1 MVIFGEGRKHCRPT
15 NAGLGNEVM
24 YIQFIGLMLAA
35 YVLGAFPFVYLLGRL
50 SGVDL
55 RVEGSRNVGGTNLFR
70 TVGPL
75 TGVVGAL
82 LDIGKGLL
90 PVLAARALDFN
101 EGVAGLAAIAA
112 VTGQCWPIFL
122 RFRGGRGISVVGGA
136 VIASSP
142 LTFVLAILPTV
153 AGLAAYI
160 FTKRRQQQDAATIF
174 GKDSKDSRSVPLLM
188 MISVISLPFLAA
200 VLGETSSVALTFAAL
215 SLIVILRRL
224 TAGLRQDRGSTI
236 PLFTRLLNRFLY
248 DRAQV

>member
-1 MVIFGEGRKHCRPT
+1 
-15 NAGLGNEVM
+15 M
-24 YIQFIGLMLAA
+24 YIQFIGLMLGA

-55 RVEGSRNVGGTNLFR
+55 RVEGSQNVGGTNLFR
-70 TVGPL
+70 TVGPF

-142 LTFVLAILPTV
+142 LTFVWAILPTV

-160 FTKRRQQQDAATIF
+160 VMKRRQQQDAAAIF
-174 GKDSKDSRSVPLLM
+174 GKDSKDSRSVPLFM
-188 MISVISLPFLAA
+188 MVSVISPAFCGCRTWRDIL
-200 VLGETSSVALTFAAL
+200 SSVHVCGALADRHLAPFDCWTAPRPRLHNPAL
-215 SLIVILRRL
+215 YTLAQPVSL
-224 TAGLRQDRGSTI
+224 
-236 PLFTRLLNRFLY
+236 
-248 DRAQV
+248 

>member
-1 MVIFGEGRKHCRPT
+1 
-15 NAGLGNEVM
+15 M
-24 YIQFIGLMLAA
+24 YIQFIGLMLGA

-55 RVEGSRNVGGTNLFR
+55 RVEGSQNVGGTNLFR
-70 TVGPL
+70 TVGPF

-122 RFRGGRGISVVGGA
+122 RFHGGRGISVVGGA

-142 LTFVLAILPTV
+142 LTFVWAILPTV

-188 MISVISLPFLAA
+188 MISVISLSFVAA
-200 VLGETSSVALTFAAL
+200 VIGETSSVALTFAAL

-248 DRAQV
+248 DRAQA